1 MTMRNMSDGKSQ
13 TNVSV
18 HSTTSDATE
27 KQGGS
32 KGSCSVHGASQTPH
46 LDRQLQT
53 PQSKDILQALIVSL
67 NDIADENQCTKCA
80 VENASTLLTGYV
92 REVRAAKRSGQWSK
106 EEKKALKKEIKAL
119 GRGVKRDVKKL
130 WHEDH

>member
-27 KQGGS
+27 KQG
-32 KGSCSVHGASQTPH
+32 VHGASQTPH